1 MSRRRWLW
9 LACGAVLI
17 AAGALAFGSGL
28 REALAL
34 RLMER
39 GLRANLQAN
48 LLDELPDGLHLVLC
62 GAGSPLPD
70 VKRGGPCAAVI
81 AGRRLFVV
89 DAGSGASRTMA
100 RLRLPPGEIE
110 AILLTHFHS
119 DHLDGLGELLLQRW
133 IGSASQTPTPVHGP
147 RGIEQV
153 VAGFAL
159 AYAQDSVYRTAHH
172 GPGVAPPSGAGAAA
186 QPFATPPPGQGHVV
200 IGAGAG
206 PGALRVTAFRVD
218 HAPAAPAV
226 GYRFDYAGRSL
237 LLSGDTARSANLLQF
252 AKGVDLLVHDALSP
266 WLVDRM
272 TEAAEASQRPRLAK
286 ITRDIRDYHASPV
299 QVAELAQQAGAKRL
313 LFHHIVPP
321 LPLAPLQGLFLRGVR
336 QRYPGP
342 VSIGRD
348 GTMVSLPARGKE
360 NQLRQLF

>member
-1 MSRRRWLW
+1 MSRRHWLW
-9 LACGAVLI
+9 LACGGAALAAV
-17 AAGALAFGSGL
+17 ALAFGL
-28 REALAL
+28 REPLAL

-70 VKRGGPCAAVI
+70 VQRGGPCAAVI

-100 RLRLPPGEIE
+100 RLRLPPGQIE

-147 RGIEQV
+147 EGIEQV

-159 AYAQDSVYRTAHH
+159 AYAQDSAYRTAHH

-186 QPFATPPPGQGHVV
+186 RPFATPPPGQGQVV
-200 IGAGAG
+200 IGAEAG
-206 PGALRVTAFRVD
+206 PGVRVTAFRVD
-218 HAPAAPAV
+218 HAPVAPAV

-272 TEAAEASQRPRLAK
+272 TEAAEESQRPRLAK

-321 LPLAPLQGLFLRGVR
+321 LPLAPLKGLFLRGVR

-348 GTMVSLPARGKE
+348 GTMVNLPARSKE

>member
-9 LACGAVLI
+9 LAGAGAALI
-17 AAGALAFGSGL
+17 AAGVLWAGL
-28 REALAL
+28 REPLAL

-39 GLRANLQAN
+39 GLRANMQAN

-70 VKRGGPCAAVI
+70 VERGGPCAAVI

-89 DAGSGASRTMA
+89 DAGAGAARTMA

-147 RGIEQV
+147 EGVEQV

-159 AYAQDSVYRTAHH
+159 AYAQDSTYRTAHH
-172 GPGVAPPSGAGAAA
+172 GPGIAPPSGAGATA

-200 IGAGAG
+200 IGAADG

-218 HAPAAPAV
+218 HAPVAPAV

-237 LLSGDTARSANLLQF
+237 LLSGDTARSANLLRF

-272 TEAAEASQRPRLAK
+272 TEAAEAAQRPRLAK

-299 QVAELAQQAGAKRL
+299 QVAELAREAGAKRL

-348 GTMVSLPARGKE
+348 GSAVSLPARGKE
-360 NQLRQLF
+360 NELRQLF

>member
-9 LACGAVLI
+9 LACGGA
-17 AAGALAFGSGL
+17 ALAAVALALGL
-28 REALAL
+28 LEPLAL

-70 VKRGGPCAAVI
+70 VQRGGPCAAVI

-100 RLRLPPGEIE
+100 RLRLPPGHIE

-147 RGIEQV
+147 EGIEQV

-172 GPGVAPPSGAGAAA
+172 GPGIAPPSGAGAAA
-186 QPFATPPPGQGHVV
+186 RPFATPPPGQGQVV

-206 PGALRVTAFRVD
+206 PGVRVTAFRVD
-218 HAPAAPAV
+218 HAPVAPAV

-237 LLSGDTARSANLLQF
+237 LISGDTARSANLLQF

-272 TEAAEASQRPRLAK
+272 TEAAEAAQRPRLAK

-299 QVAELAQQAGAKRL
+299 QVAELARQAGAKRL

-321 LPLAPLQGLFLRGVR
+321 LPLAPLKGLFLRGVR

-342 VSIGRD
+342 VSVGRD
-348 GTMVSLPARGKE
+348 GTMVSLPAQGKE